1 MSEPPEKASLDEGP
15 SCHGPGMTHSNAGV
29 VTIELERLLQGTREA
44 IIVHNGENY
53 RLRITSKGKLIL
65 TK

>member
-1 MSEPPEKASLDEGP
+1 MLADETEKKTVPARAGQAQDGLRMDGLRMLDVRDLVADGR
-15 SCHGPGMTHSNAGV
+15 
-29 VTIELERLLQGTREA
+29 ELVL
-44 IIVHNGENY
+44 VHNGEHY

>member
-1 MSEPPEKASLDEGP
+1 MSEPPEEDPLDVGP
-15 SCHGPGMTHSNAGV
+15 SCVGGGLTRPSAGV
-29 VTIELERLLQGTREA
+29 VTIELDRLLQGTREA
-44 IIVHNGENY
+44 IIVHNGEHY